1 MRTPRSGQQ
10 PAPASKKIQLRSR
23 TEREAE
29 ESGHRGEAEARVR
42 PPAGRSH
49 PLSPPCPPAPCRR
62 GAHLS
67 ARPRP
72 LGAAHGLSLPLPH
85 TRGTSARRSRS
96 PRGTSRRRALSA
108 TAAARYVRSHPHPP
122 DNVRSPLPPTP
133 PRSAAHTRRPG
144 PAPRLSPPQ
153 REGCRNAPP
162 AHAQNAASSRLL
174 GTILA
179 AGGARARRKWRSR
192 PRCFAEGAL
201 LGPAVRRWAGG
212 VSAEAWD
219 AIHSDLD
226 KLR

>member
-72 LGAAHGLSLPLPH
+72 PGAAHGLSLPLPH

-108 TAAARYVRSHPHPP
+108 TAAARYLRSHPHPP

-144 PAPRLSPPQ
+144 PPPFPSPTGGLPQRPASACAERRFFPPPGHHLGGGRGSCPAEAALSPT
-153 REGCRNAPP
+153 
-162 AHAQNAASSRLL
+162 LL
-174 GTILA
+174 
-179 AGGARARRKWRSR
+179 
-192 PRCFAEGAL
+192 C
-201 LGPAVRRWAGG
+201 
-212 VSAEAWD
+212 
-219 AIHSDLD
+219 
-226 KLR
+226 